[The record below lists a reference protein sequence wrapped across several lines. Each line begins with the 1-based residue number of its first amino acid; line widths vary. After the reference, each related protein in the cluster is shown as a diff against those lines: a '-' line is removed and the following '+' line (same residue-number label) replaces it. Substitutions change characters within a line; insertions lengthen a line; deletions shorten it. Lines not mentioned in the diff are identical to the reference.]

1 MTCREYRDLMM
12 AFLDQE
18 LDGPQRRAFEDHIA
32 GCRGCAEEL
41 AQFQQLKTLT
51 DRVTLAEPED
61 RIWQQYWDN
70 VYNRIERGLGWML
83 FSIAAILLILYG
95 GFKAIET
102 IVTDPAVGLFLK
114 ITLLALIAG
123 VGVLFVSVARERLY
137 FWKRE
142 RYKDVRR

>member
-18 LDGPQRRAFEDHIA
+18 LDGPQRKAFEDHIA
-32 GCRGCAEEL
+32 VCRGCAEEL

-102 IVTDPAVGLFLK
+102 IVIDPTVGLFLK

>member
-12 AFLDQE
+12 AFVDGE
-18 LDGPQRRAFEDHIA
+18 LDAPQRKAFEDHIA
-32 GCRGCAEEL
+32 GCPGCAAEL
-41 AQFQQLKTLT
+41 AQFQKLKSLT
-51 DRVTLAEPED
+51 DCVALAEPED
-61 RIWQQYWDN
+61 RIWQQYWDS
-70 VYNRIERGLGWML
+70 VYNRIERGLGWIL

-95 GFKAIET
+95 GFKAIEA
-102 IVTDPAVGLFLK
+102 ILRDPGVGLCLK
-114 ITLLALIAG
+114 ITLLTLIVG

>member
-18 LDGPQRRAFEDHIA
+18 LDGPQRKAFEDHIA

-51 DRVTLAEPED
+51 DRVTLTEPED

-142 RYKDVRR
+142 RYKDIRR

>member
-18 LDGPQRRAFEDHIA
+18 LDGPQRKAFEDHIA

-51 DRVTLAEPED
+51 DRVTLTEPED

>member
-18 LDGPQRRAFEDHIA
+18 LDGPQRKAFEDHIA

-137 FWKRE
+137 FWKRD